1 MQSAAIISLCV
12 LAAVGYGIAH
22 DQVTARVCVE
32 YFTIGH
38 PPIFPTD
45 DPTLLGFGWGIIAT
59 WWVGL
64 ILGVGLACAARF
76 GSKPGRSV
84 RSLLRPIAT
93 LLLVMGI
100 SAVVFG
106 FLGYWLAESGSVW
119 LVEPLASRVPPEKQS
134 AFIADLWAHSASY
147 AIGGIG
153 GLVVMIR
160 VWRSRAQF
168 IRHHAS
174 SSRGVKR

>member
-1 MQSAAIISLCV
+1 MQSAAIILLCV
-12 LAAVGYGIAH
+12 LAAIGYGIVH

-45 DPTLLGFGWGIIAT
+45 DPTLLGLGWGIIAT

-64 ILGVGLACAARF
+64 ILGLGLACAAKF
-76 GSKPGRSV
+76 GSKPGRTV
-84 RSLLRPIAT
+84 RSLIRPIAT
-93 LLLVMGI
+93 LLIALGT
-100 SAVVFG
+100 SATVFG
-106 FLGYWLAESGSVW
+106 FLGYLLAESGSVW